1 MKNVKSVCYTF
12 TSQELNKIKNIEEY
26 NENTIIK
33 NIFIVNNGDDTSE
46 QGIISIID
54 KKSGISYDLT
64 STPNYIKPNERM
76 VVCKKALPLQK
87 DEIIGIKAS
96 SSNIEISIMTIEED

>member
-12 TSQELNKIKNIEEY
+12 TSGELNKIKNIEEY

-33 NIFIVNNGDDTSE
+33 NIFIVNNGSTSE

-96 SSNIEISIMTIEED
+96 SSNIEITIMTIEEA